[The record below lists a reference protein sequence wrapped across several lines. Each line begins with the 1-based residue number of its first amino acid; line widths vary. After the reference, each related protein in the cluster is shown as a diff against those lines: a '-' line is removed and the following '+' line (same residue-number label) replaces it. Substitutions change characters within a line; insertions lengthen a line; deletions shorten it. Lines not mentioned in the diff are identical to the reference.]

1 MQASLAG
8 KAGRQVRE
16 ARPARQAGQAVQAG
30 QGRQGWPY
38 TQACFMSE
46 ITLAAFGCHVH
57 SICRRRAARGDCCGI
72 PMASLRVLCSF
83 PSGRAFAS
91 QLCGAVWLRCKDL
104 TMKEGRKLVD
114 ACPWGDP

>member
-1 MQASLAG
+1 
-8 KAGRQVRE
+8 
-16 ARPARQAGQAVQAG
+16 
-30 QGRQGWPY
+30 
-38 TQACFMSE
+38 MSE
-46 ITLAAFGCHVH
+46 VTLAAFGCYVH